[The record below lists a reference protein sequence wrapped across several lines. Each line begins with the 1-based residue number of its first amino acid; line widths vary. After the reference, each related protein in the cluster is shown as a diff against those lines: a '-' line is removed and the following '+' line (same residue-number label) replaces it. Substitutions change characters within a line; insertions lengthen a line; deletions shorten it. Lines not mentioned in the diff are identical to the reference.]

1 MNALKPAELGELF
14 VSRFATGDL
23 PGLAALFEPG
33 ALMLT
38 SYGTATGT
46 DGVREALKGYIDSGA
61 RLRYLKAIS
70 FESGDVA
77 LIQNEWTMQ
86 LAGGMELSGVTAE
99 VARRQPDGT
108 WKYLISSPD
117 GAALLTGLERKG

>member
-1 MNALKPAELGELF
+1 MNARKPTELGELF
-14 VSRFATGDL
+14 VSRFAAGDL
-23 PGLAALFEPG
+23 PGLVALFEAD
-33 ALMLT
+33 ALMPT

-46 DGVREALKGYIDSGA
+46 DRIHEMLKGYIDSGS
-61 RLRYLKAIS
+61 RLRFKRAIA

-86 LAGGMELSGVTAE
+86 LEGGKELSGVTAE

-108 WKYLISSPD
+108 WKYLINSPD
-117 GAALLTGLERKG
+117 GAALLTDRNRNI